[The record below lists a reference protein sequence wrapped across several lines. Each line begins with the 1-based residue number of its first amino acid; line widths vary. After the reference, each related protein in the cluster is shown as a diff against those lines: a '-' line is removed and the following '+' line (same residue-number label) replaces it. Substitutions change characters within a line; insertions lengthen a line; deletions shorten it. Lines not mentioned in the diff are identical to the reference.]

1 MKRKGSE
8 KVRYGVSE
16 GSWWY
21 SLQPDEAE
29 IWDLLNHRGSGTEG
43 AERKKHKWESE
54 RRNVHLRRGAKY
66 ASLRQ
71 AKMQE
76 SIQMCTY
83 TVCILSVC
91 IFSGANKICRV
102 SAVWGERVMCL
113 GRELSGESG
122 EGVSEAAVWTD
133 IGCRLSFALSHK
145 RTQQQRHQPHSWT
158 ERTSLSEGV
167 TLFGTLSL
175 FPSLAS
181 LIILRNQKSRA
192 LFSYQTFRFF
202 FSTFQLKYTG
212 QDLFFYQN
220 HPCLTVGNVPLPPAN
235 LQFHK
240 VVVGCICTC

>member
-71 AKMQE
+71 EKMQE
-76 SIQMCTY
+76 SIQTCTY

-91 IFSGANKICRV
+91 IFSGANKICQV

-113 GRELSGESG
+113 GRECQGRAG
-122 EGVSEAAVWTD
+122 RVWA
-133 IGCRLSFALSHK
+133 RL
-145 RTQQQRHQPHSWT
+145 
-158 ERTSLSEGV
+158 
-167 TLFGTLSL
+167 LFGLTLDAGLALLSVFLTNAPSSSDTNHTLGRRELRSVRESL
-175 FPSLAS
+175 YLGHFLCFLLSQVLS
-181 LIILRNQKSRA
+181 S
-192 LFSYQTFRFF
+192 
-202 FSTFQLKYTG
+202 
-212 QDLFFYQN
+212 
-220 HPCLTVGNVPLPPAN
+220 
-235 LQFHK
+235 
-240 VVVGCICTC
+240 

>member
-54 RRNVHLRRGAKY
+54 RKNVHLRRGAKY
-66 ASLRQ
+66 TSLRQ

-76 SIQMCTY
+76 SIQTCTY

-91 IFSGANKICRV
+91 IFSGANNICQV

-133 IGCRLSFALSHK
+133 IGCRLSFALCLSHK
-145 RTQQQRHQPHSWT
+145 RTQQQRHQPHSWGRRELRSVREWLYFLFYLPT
-158 ERTSLSEGV
+158 QVHWTGFVFLSKSP
-167 TLFGTLSL
+167 LFDCGKCSSP
-175 FPSLAS
+175 PSKPTISQGGCWMHLYLLDA
-181 LIILRNQKSRA
+181 A
-192 LFSYQTFRFF
+192 
-202 FSTFQLKYTG
+202 
-212 QDLFFYQN
+212 
-220 HPCLTVGNVPLPPAN
+220 
-235 LQFHK
+235 
-240 VVVGCICTC
+240 VV

>member
-29 IWDLLNHRGSGTEG
+29 IWDLLNHRGSGREG

-76 SIQMCTY
+76 SIQTCTY

-91 IFSGANKICRV
+91 IFSGVNKICQV

-133 IGCRLSFALSHK
+133 IGCRLSFALCLSHK
-145 RTQQQRHQPHSWT
+145 RTQQQRHQPHSWGRR
-158 ERTSLSEGV
+158 ELRSVREWLYLGHFLSFSRKSYHLKKPKKAE
-167 TLFGTLSL
+167 L
-175 FPSLAS
+175 FPIKL
-181 LIILRNQKSRA
+181 L
-192 LFSYQTFRFF
+192 
-202 FSTFQLKYTG
+202 
-212 QDLFFYQN
+212 
-220 HPCLTVGNVPLPPAN
+220 
-235 LQFHK
+235 
-240 VVVGCICTC
+240 